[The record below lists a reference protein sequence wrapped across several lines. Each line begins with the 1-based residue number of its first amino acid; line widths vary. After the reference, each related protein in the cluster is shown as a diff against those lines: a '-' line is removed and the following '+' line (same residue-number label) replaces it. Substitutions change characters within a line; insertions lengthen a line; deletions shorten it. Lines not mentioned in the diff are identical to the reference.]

1 MGDMLVRLYDLPQWG
16 GHAEK
21 LASAG
26 IVVRRARA
34 YEMHQVAHWAGKVFS
49 RPWQA
54 EVTAGIAR
62 QPATVFVA
70 IHGDRLV
77 GFACYD
83 TTALG
88 VAGPVGVD
96 ESMRGKGVGQALMV
110 RVMHAMWDAGY
121 AYAAIGSA
129 GPTAFYEKTLGAI
142 AIPDS
147 TPGLYHDRIN
157 HPPRDIHGA

>member
-1 MGDMLVRLYDLPQWG
+1 MGDMLVRLYDLPAWQ
-16 GHAEK
+16 GHAERM
-21 LASAG
+21 AEAG
-26 IVVRRARA
+26 VVIRRARA
-34 YEMHQVAHWAGKVFS
+34 YELHQVAHWAGTVFS

-62 QPATVFVA
+62 QPASVFVA
-70 IHGDRLV
+70 LDGEKLV

-96 ESMRGKGVGQALMV
+96 ESMRGRGVGQALMV
-110 RVMHAMWDAGY
+110 RVMHAMWEAGY

-142 AIPDS
+142 PIPGS
-147 TPGLYHDRIN
+147 TPGLYAHRIDQ
-157 HPPRDIHGA
+157 PPRDTHG